1 VSTERAIREQP
12 NRADAAFETRD
23 FYLACFLRCTGYE
36 LVNLRDDPPPDIVA
50 LLKDAKTEIIAR
62 LQMERRM
69 INHWVAAH
77 LIDWPREH
85 CLGCRK
91 RVLVG
96 QDWIDVTNGE
106 ARARFHQA
114 CHRAWLA
121 EQEVLA
127 RRTIGL
133 PDLPGRWP

>member
-1 VSTERAIREQP
+1 MTAEEI
-12 NRADAAFETRD
+12 
-23 FYLACFLRCTGYE
+23 LAMALANGVAVALTATGDRLE
-36 LVNLRDDPPPDIVA
+36 LLSAGDPPPDIVA
-50 LLKDAKTEIIAR
+50 LLKDAKAEITAR
-62 LQMERRM
+62 LQMEHRM
-69 INHWVAAH
+69 INHWIAAH
-77 LIDWPREH
+77 LIDWPQES

-133 PDLPGRWP
+133 PDFPGPWP